1 MDNYLIIDLLSTD
14 EVDDIRA
21 RFADCSWKSGSEGG
35 GHKYKL
41 NAELVRDEIYN
52 ELDTK
57 LVSGL
62 RRSAE
67 FGAFTMGTSYTP
79 TIFSKTGVGGQY
91 PLHTDAPALGHYST
105 TTFLS
110 DPDEY
115 DGGELDLFMNGGI
128 NSFKLNRG
136 QALVYHTGTP
146 HAVNK
151 VTRGERLV
159 GVNWTLSS
167 YVDTDLRDIAR
178 NLKKIMNYYD
188 EFGEDTSEL
197 TYMEKME
204 HPHFILQNIISGFER
219 RFHSRRSNGMD

>member
-1 MDNYLIIDLLSTD
+1 MDNYLIIDTLSTD

-21 RFADCSWKSGSEGG
+21 RFADCSWKSGADGG

-41 NAELVRDEIYN
+41 NAELVRDEKYD

-57 LVSGL
+57 LVSGFA
-62 RRSAE
+62 RNADFNS
-67 FGAFTMGTSYTP
+67 FTMATSCTP

-91 PLHTDAPALGHYST
+91 PLHTDAPALGHYSL

-115 DGGELDLFMNGGI
+115 EGGELQLYMNGSI
-128 NSFKLNRG
+128 NSFKLERG
-136 QALVYHTGTP
+136 KSIIYNAGTP
-146 HAVNK
+146 HAVDK
-151 VTRGERLV
+151 VTKGERLV
-159 GVNWTLSS
+159 GVNWALSS
-167 YVDTDLRDIAR
+167 YVDSDIRNIAR
-178 NLKKIMNYYD
+178 NLKKIMNHYD

-197 TYMEKME
+197 SYAEKME

-219 RFHSRRSNGMD
+219 RFHSRNSIGQG